1 MSMKGLYVSIIGCV
15 LYMQYQSKSW
25 FDSWGGSQGALPPPP
40 LYETLV
46 MYVYPFGVLT
56 YACIPSCE

>member
-1 MSMKGLYVSIIGCV
+1 MLVLLVVCCTCSIKVKVGLIPG
-15 LYMQYQSKSW
+15 
-25 FDSWGGSQGALPPPP
+25 GGSQGALPPPP